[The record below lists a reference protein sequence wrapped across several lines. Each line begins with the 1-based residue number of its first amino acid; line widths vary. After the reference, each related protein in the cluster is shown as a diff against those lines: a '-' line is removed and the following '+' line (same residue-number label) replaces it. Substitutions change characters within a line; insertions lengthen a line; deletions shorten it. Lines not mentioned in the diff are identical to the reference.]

1 MAKEITYTAC
11 LEFKQ
16 IRKALS
22 ENNFHAVQE
31 LVGNSKYWAVV
42 FKRSGELTNIKVG
55 LTKVKAIKLAEAL
68 NSVLN
73 K

>member
-1 MAKEITYTAC
+1 MPKEITLAAC
-11 LEFKQ
+11 VEFKQ
-16 IRKALS
+16 IREALS

-31 LVGNSKYWAVV
+31 LVSNSKFWAVV

-55 LTKVKAIKLAEAL
+55 LNRVKAIKLAEAL
-68 NSVLN
+68 NSAL